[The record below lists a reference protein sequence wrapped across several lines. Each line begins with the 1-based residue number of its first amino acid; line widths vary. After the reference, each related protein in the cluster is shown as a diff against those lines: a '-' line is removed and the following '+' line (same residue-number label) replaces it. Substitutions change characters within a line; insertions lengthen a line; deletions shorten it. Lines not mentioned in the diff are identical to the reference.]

1 MRVLLADDEPK
12 VRSALRLILE
22 QLNEVEV
29 IEEAADA
36 RSLADCLHESRPDLL
51 LLDWELPG
59 LHQGASLADLVQRG
73 STPLKV
79 IVLSGHHQ
87 SRRSALASGADAFVS
102 KGESPDRLFATL
114 RAIDASRAADAGR
127 LADPD

>member
-22 QLNEVEV
+22 QLKEVEV
-29 IEEAADA
+29 IEEVTDA
-36 RSLADCLHESRPDLL
+36 NSLADCLHRSQPDLL

-59 LHQGASLADLVQRG
+59 LHQGASLAELVQCG
-73 STPLKV
+73 NTSLKV
-79 IVLSGHHQ
+79 IVLSGRHQ
-87 SRRSALASGADAFVS
+87 SGRSALASGADAFVS

-114 RAIDASRAADAGR
+114 RAMGAD
-127 LADPD
+127 